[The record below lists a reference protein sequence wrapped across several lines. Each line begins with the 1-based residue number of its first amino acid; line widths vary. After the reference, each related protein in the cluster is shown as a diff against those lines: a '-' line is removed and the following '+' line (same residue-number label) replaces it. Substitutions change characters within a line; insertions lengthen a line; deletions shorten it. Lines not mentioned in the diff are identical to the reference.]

1 MNKKSVTIL
10 LLGAALLAAPVHSD
24 AKRPLK
30 RKTTAKADSLKQ
42 VFLYSPN
49 ERAGLHIATQR
60 ADKQW
65 YDMGMLVGSDYSTAR
80 GGLSGR

>member
-1 MNKKSVTIL
+1 MNKKAVTIL

-42 VFLYSPN
+42 VFL
-49 ERAGLHIATQR
+49 
-60 ADKQW
+60 
-65 YDMGMLVGSDYSTAR
+65 
-80 GGLSGR
+80 